1 MFSMREYSRSAIGPP
16 HVSAIHR
23 RTRISSD
30 FLVVLLCGSLAGG
43 CYNSYAVRPSEL
55 QKLDGY
61 GQPPKGDQVRLTTA
75 GGTDVTFDR
84 STNLKLYA
92 GTDAP
97 IASHAFRE
105 LHVSD
110 TSLAGVTSDGTN
122 VEVPMSRLTGV
133 ELTKFSAPNTTAAII
148 LGTVGVVAGVFV
160 TAFVALVIC
169 EKVDPHCAPGP

>member
-1 MFSMREYSRSAIGPP
+1 MVTMNEPSRKGIGPLDAS
-16 HVSAIHR
+16 VLR
-23 RTRISSD
+23 WRTRISRD
-30 FLVVLLCGSLAGG
+30 FSIVLLCGSLAGG

-75 GGTDVTFDR
+75 GGTDVDFDR

-97 IASHAFRE
+97 IASHEFRE

-110 TSLAGVTSDGTN
+110 TSLAGVTSGGTN
-122 VEVPMSRLTGV
+122 VEVPMSRLTGA
-133 ELTKFSAPNTTAAII
+133 ELTKLSAPKTTAAVI
-148 LGTVGVVAGVFV
+148 LGTVGVVAGIIL
-160 TAFVALVIC
+160 TAYVYVVIC
-169 EKVDPHCAPGP
+169 EATNPHCLGQ